1 MSKNITKLNYK
12 EVWEYFSKNTVN
24 QPIEE
29 ATKYLATLRRALT
42 ADVRKEEQA
51 KEKILSTIT
60 PRTLIFVDGASL
72 NGKTTFATRLAKQ
85 IDGILVDIDLVCVEW
100 LNSQL
105 QRCKTRQ
112 QIMQVLVCSNK
123 ATDEYL
129 LNNLE
134 NLISNYS
141 KEGKPVILVGYY
153 VEVIYRGVVARTLGK
168 YFENIVSLFCCE
180 LNFHKVEQFM
190 KIRESEFLTKARRED
205 ILAQYLLAQKR
216 INLEGGRLLGFGMDH
231 SFVVNSTV
239 SDMF

>member
-1 MSKNITKLNYK
+1 M
-12 EVWEYFSKNTVN
+12 
-24 QPIEE
+24 
-29 ATKYLATLRRALT
+29 
-42 ADVRKEEQA
+42 
-51 KEKILSTIT
+51 
-60 PRTLIFVDGASL
+60 
-72 NGKTTFATRLAKQ
+72 
-85 IDGILVDIDLVCVEW
+85 DIDLVCVEW

-153 VEVIYRGVVARTLGK
+153 VEVIYRGIVARTLGK

>member
-12 EVWEYFSKNTVN
+12 EAWEYFSKNTVN

-51 KEKILSTIT
+51 KEKILRTMT

>member
-12 EVWEYFSKNTVN
+12 EAWDYFSNNTEN

-153 VEVIYRGVVARTLGK
+153 VEVIYPGVVARTLGK

>member
-12 EVWEYFSKNTVN
+12 EAWEYFFKNTVN

-85 IDGILVDIDLVCVEW
+85 IDGIIVDIDLVCVEW

-153 VEVIYRGVVARTLGK
+153 VEVIYRGIVARTLGK

>member
-1 MSKNITKLNYK
+1 MLFRS
-12 EVWEYFSKNTVN
+12 
-24 QPIEE
+24 
-29 ATKYLATLRRALT
+29 ALT

-85 IDGILVDIDLVCVEW
+85 IDGIIVDIDLVCVEW

-153 VEVIYRGVVARTLGK
+153 VEVIYRGIVARTLGK